1 MFVGL
6 GNDLSAALPHASPR
20 LKILM
25 VLHWCCRVTPPPG
38 RVYWG
43 VGGVGILG
51 KLLFSRNWGVKMQR
65 GLGEVQ
71 NED

>member
-38 RVYWG
+38 QGLLWG
-43 VGGVGILG
+43 GGRYPG
-51 KLLFSRNWGVKMQR
+51 KTLVLEKLR
-65 GLGEVQ
+65 GKSAGGSW
-71 NED
+71 